1 MLLEVQG
8 LSFSYGDVKVLED
21 VSLWLREGEIVSV
34 IGSNGSGKSTLLNLI
49 SCLLRAS
56 SGKISF
62 MGQRI
67 ENLMP
72 HEVVEKGIVQVPEGR
87 RLFAH
92 MTVSENLKIGSYAL
106 CARTNSQKKTKEVF
120 DLFPVLSERKKQKAG
135 SLSGGEQQMLAIG
148 RGLMG
153 APKLLMLDEIS
164 LGLAPIVVNTIFS
177 KVKEINLQGITILM
191 VEQNVHKC
199 LGISSQGYVLETGR
213 IVLKGTGFE
222 LLNNEQIKVAYLG
235 M

>member
-8 LSFSYGDVKVLED
+8 LSFSYGDVRVLED

-106 CARTNSQKKTKEVF
+106 CARTNSQKKIGEVF

-199 LGISSQGYVLETGR
+199 LNISSQGYVLETGR
-213 IVLKGTGFE
+213 IVLEGKGFE